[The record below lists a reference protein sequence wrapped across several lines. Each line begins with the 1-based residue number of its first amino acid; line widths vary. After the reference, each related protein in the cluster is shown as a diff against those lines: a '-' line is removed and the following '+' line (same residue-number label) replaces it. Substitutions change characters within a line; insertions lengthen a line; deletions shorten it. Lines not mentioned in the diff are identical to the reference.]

1 MIMNNLIVLRMLWLI
16 FMIKFFLYRGVLVR
30 GAGSVVRQVGFLC
43 GDSLITDI
51 DDEILKLV
59 YNISKKRFVNISK
72 LSDDVAGTCREVVV
86 DVDQLYSAKYYPRI
100 YYTIYKLEFGGE
112 IGYLLERYNG
122 TMASSR
128 FYPCSNVK
136 ECGDLIEAFESL

>member
-1 MIMNNLIVLRMLWLI
+1 MIMEHSIPLRTPWLT

-51 DDEILKLV
+51 DDEVLKLV
-59 YNISKKRFVNISK
+59 YNINKKRFVNISK

-122 TMASSR
+122 TMASTK
-128 FYPCSNVK
+128 FYPCSDMK
-136 ECGDLIEAFESL
+136 ECYNLIEELEGE